1 MQILLYLYETFM
13 HWFLEVISGMIMHYG
28 CPASSRTAKLQ
39 IRKKIF
45 KV

>member
-1 MQILLYLYETFM
+1 MGIFSFIYENFIHWILD
-13 HWFLEVISGMIMHYG
+13 FLRISIMHYG
-28 CPASSRTAKLQ
+28 CPASSKTAKLQ